1 MSTLPELLLIG
12 GGGHCR
18 SCIDVIESEGKYKIA
33 GIVNQSGG
41 SREQILGYGVLGN
54 DEDLPELLKKHP
66 NALITVGQIKSADL
80 RVKLYL
86 QTQEIGFELPTV
98 ISPRAYVSKYA
109 SLGAGTIAMHDSLI
123 NTGAKIGNNCILNTK
138 SLVEHDAIVEDH
150 CHISTSSILNGG
162 TVIRQK
168 TFIGSNTITK
178 EYITVGKNSVIG
190 GGLRVLSDVQENTL
204 MNNNEHIIKEKK

>member
-18 SCIDVIESEGKYKIA
+18 SCIDVIEAEGKYKIA

-41 SREQILGYGVLGN
+41 SREQILGYDVLGD

-80 RVKLYL
+80 RVKLFQQVQRL
-86 QTQEIGFELPTV
+86 GFELPTI
-98 ISPRAYVSKYA
+98 ISPRAYVSKNA
-109 SLGAGTIAMHDSLI
+109 ILGIGTIVMHDALV
-123 NTGAKIGNNCILNTK
+123 NTGGKIGNNCILNTK

-150 CHISTSSILNGG
+150 CHISTSSVVNGG
-162 TVIRQK
+162 TIIREK

-178 EYITVGKNSVIG
+178 EYITVGKTSVIG
-190 GGLRVLSDVQENTL
+190 GGLRVMSDVKENTL
-204 MNNNEHIIKEKK
+204 MKNNNKITLDKE

>member
-1 MSTLPELLLIG
+1 MKSLLLVG

-18 SCIDVIESEGKYKIA
+18 SCIDVIEAEGKFKIA

-41 SREQILGYGVLGN
+41 SREQILGYDVLGDDDN
-54 DEDLPELLKKHP
+54 LPELLKKHP

-80 RVKLYL
+80 RMKLFQQVQRL
-86 QTQEIGFELPTV
+86 GFELPTI
-98 ISPRAYVSKYA
+98 ISPRAYVSKNA
-109 SLGAGTIAMHDSLI
+109 ILGIGTIVMHDALV
-123 NTGAKIGNNCILNTK
+123 NTGGKIGNNCILNTK

-150 CHISTSSILNGG
+150 CHISTSSVVNGG
-162 TVIRQK
+162 TIIREK

-190 GGLRVLSDVQENTL
+190 GGLRVVSDVQENTL
-204 MNNNEHIIKEKK
+204 MKNNEHIIVEKG

>member
-1 MSTLPELLLIG
+1 MSTLPEVLLIG

-18 SCIDVIESEGKYKIA
+18 SCIDVIEAEGKYKIA

-41 SREQILGYGVLGN
+41 SREQTLGYDVLGD
-54 DEDLPELLKKHP
+54 DEDMPELLKKPP

-80 RVKLYL
+80 RRKLFEQVQRL
-86 QTQEIGFELPTV
+86 GFVLPTI
-98 ISPRAYVSKYA
+98 ISPRAYVSKNA
-109 SLGAGTIAMHDSLI
+109 SLGIGTIVMHDALV

-150 CHISTSSILNGG
+150 CHISTSGVVNGG
-162 TVIRQK
+162 TVIREK

-178 EYITVGKNSVIG
+178 EYITVGKNSFIG
-190 GGLRVLSDVQENTL
+190 GGLRVVSDVRENTL
-204 MNNNEHIIKEKK
+204 MKNFEQINVEKG